1 MLYRLNPVTPAP
13 PKAANSQPPTTAPTI
28 PSTMSRTTPSP
39 VLLTI
44 LLATKPAISP
54 STIQPMI
61 DIPLS
66 PSACRRGTGPDRL
79 GPVEAPDGPAQ
90 RLRRQPALRD
100 RPGRVV
106 GRVVQQARPPLAA
119 AVLVTPAGAR
129 PRARAPPPAPGAAA
143 RRRGLAP
150 VKRRDLA
157 CHGAP
162 SRGPALRRSAHF
174 LMCALS
180 V

>member
-1 MLYRLNPVTPAP
+1 MLYRLKPVTPAP

-66 PSACRRGTGPDRL
+66 PSARRREPGPDRV
-79 GPVEAPDGPAQ
+79 GPGEAPGGPAQ
-90 RLRRQPALRD
+90 RLRAQPALRD
-100 RPGRVV
+100 RLGRVV
-106 GRVVQQARPPLAA
+106 GRVVQQAGPPLAA
-119 AVLVTPAGAR
+119 AVPVT
-129 PRARAPPPAPGAAA
+129 RAVA
-143 RRRGLAP
+143 RRRGLVP
-150 VKRRDLA
+150 VGRRRLA
-157 CHGAP
+157 HHGPP
-162 SRGPALRRSAHF
+162 SRGPAL
-174 LMCALS
+174 
-180 V
+180 